1 MLTLPSPLHPLFVH
15 LPIALTLLVPAFAV
29 GALVAIRRGTTPR
42 RAWGITVAL
51 LALLVGS
58 SFAALKTG
66 EREEE
71 VVEDVVAESAIHGH
85 EEAAEAFL
93 LATGVVLLV
102 GAAGLLNGRLGT
114 VARGVATAGTLALV
128 GAGWQVG
135 HTGGTLA
142 YREGAAGAYATAGAS
157 GPRDER
163 PAPLASS
170 NQAQEGRSPERD
182 DDRDDER

>member
-29 GALVAIRRGTTPR
+29 GALVAIRRGTPTR

-58 SFAALKTG
+58 SWAALKTG

-102 GAAGLLNGRLGT
+102 GAAGFVNGRIGG

-142 YREGAAGAYATAGAS
+142 YREGAASAYASATA
-157 GPRDER
+157 R
-163 PAPLASS
+163 PGDAPTPLASDT
-170 NQAQEGRSPERD
+170 QAEERRSRDGD
-182 DDRDDER
+182 DDNEDER

>member
-15 LPIALTLLVPAFAV
+15 LPIALTLLIPAFAV

-51 LALLVGS
+51 MAVLVGS
-58 SFAALKTG
+58 SWAALKTG

-71 VVEDVVAESAIHGH
+71 MVEDVVSESAIHGH

-102 GAAGLLNGRLGT
+102 GAAGLLNGRLGM

-142 YREGAAGAYATAGAS
+142 YREGAAGAYATADAS
-157 GPRDER
+157 GPRDGR

-170 NQAQEGRSPERD
+170 NEGRSPERD